1 MEDKA
6 INCPKDN
13 CNGILV
19 EGVRGFYKCTVCGAK
34 VKKSLV
40 AQLSNGGTTVANTGG
55 SKRGVVAV
63 DKKVVATTNKAT
75 EEPKGA
81 PQPIVADAPE
91 VSINKEQAAPAAPKQ
106 PTQKVKTEDGITL
119 VGKTTVIKCIDCGA
133 ERMIKVQDVFQVKRC
148 VKCQKEYTKRRRAEK
163 LKASR
168 AESATKQA

>member
-55 SKRGVVAV
+55 SKKGVVAA
-63 DKKVVATTNKAT
+63 DKKVA

-81 PQPIVADAPE
+81 PQQIVVDAPE
-91 VSINKEQAAPAAPKQ
+91 VSTNKEEQAAPATPKQ

-119 VGKTTVIKCIDCGA
+119 VGKTTTIKCIDCGA

-148 VKCQKEYTKRRRAEK
+148 VKCQKEHTKRRRAEK

>member
-55 SKRGVVAV
+55 SKKEVVAV
-63 DKKVVATTNKAT
+63 DKKVA
-75 EEPKGA
+75 EEPKTA
-81 PQPIVADAPE
+81 PQPIVTDALE
-91 VSINKEQAAPAAPKQ
+91 VSNNKEQAAPAAPKQ

-119 VGKTTVIKCIDCGA
+119 VGKTTIIKCIDCGA
-133 ERMIKVQDVFQVKRC
+133 ERIIKVQDVFQVKRC
-148 VKCQKEYTKRRRAEK
+148 VKCQKEHTKRRRAEK